1 MGLGLSLL
9 LLFGNI
15 LPMLAGL
22 LKGRMSISNLVK
34 QLREDCQEMIPGA
47 VGHNYS
53 EDHQSAPRA
62 RRSRPPHITGCI
74 LDEAVGLRTTICLIK
89 SDH

>member
-1 MGLGLSLL
+1 
-9 LLFGNI
+9 
-15 LPMLAGL
+15 
-22 LKGRMSISNLVK
+22 
-34 QLREDCQEMIPGA
+34 MIPGA

-74 LDEAVGLRTTICLIK
+74 LGEAVGLRRTICLIK
-89 SDH
+89 SDRLER